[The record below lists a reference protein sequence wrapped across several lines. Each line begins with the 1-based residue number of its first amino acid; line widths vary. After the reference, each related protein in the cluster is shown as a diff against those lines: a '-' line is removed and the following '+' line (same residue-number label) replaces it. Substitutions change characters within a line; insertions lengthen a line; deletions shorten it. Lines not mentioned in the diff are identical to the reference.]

1 MDNRNVIS
9 IGLNPVTLKLK
20 ELRDD
25 IGAYREFEI
34 NEYIGKGTSSCV
46 YKAIYYSGGMKHTCI
61 LKELYPENCGLVRN
75 PHGQVLEFSSSSDDI
90 GVTEKSS
97 YDIIRKKYIEAY
109 RIQLDMNQGKNSII
123 KDEDTYLDERMMMS
137 LGISTPIGLY
147 ENENGILYSIYDVD
161 EGIDFEKFGNEKL
174 QGSASIRDI
183 ISLILQTANLVNAFH
198 QRGYFFLD
206 IKESNMLITG
216 GSDHRTAVLFDFGSF
231 VRKEELKNLSFEDGH
246 FSFSL
251 SSEEYMCP
259 YELHRI
265 NNHFQNEKYSTAK
278 ILIQKLSS
286 YADKTDIYLLAAIL
300 YKRLFGKAPDTKIIT
315 KGQNWEL
322 PIDNPYHLSA
332 PLREILKNIFSN
344 TLLWKDPQKRYTM
357 EKFIADMRNLYAL
370 SPIDDQQFRDNATD
384 AGIDFR
390 EGGVSAERLRMAS
403 RRHHDKLGEVNNK
416 FYNLSTFSKRHNCQI
431 CVKGTGEEH
440 LKPSD
445 VLRQND
451 YVFLQGDGGM
461 GKSTTVYDY
470 WTEMITQQ
478 SKTCIYI
485 DLSRFVIVKE
495 NKQRPAE
502 TPVSMLAY
510 VGANILCK
518 YGDFPDCSDPENFL
532 NQPYALKF
540 MNTITNLFTK
550 KTNEKEFVLIADG
563 YNEIIDQFD
572 REMFKKEMN
581 IILES
586 WGNVSVIITS
596 RSVEETERNDY
607 NSTPQKNSLFDTKL
621 RMFNY
626 IGVPDEEVEQTL
638 ISETTLSA
646 DRVEELKKDSIW
658 SILKI
663 PMFLNMYCKLN
674 DYSDLKIH
682 TRGELI
688 DRYVMQSES
697 QVAERNSD
705 TGKKDDLIHANRR
718 RFITWFSLPFVA
730 NYMDSNKLSAVSR
743 STLNGQVTNGN
754 LLYLMRRFGKKR
766 MPVYDYLTSG
776 MIAKVCIGFD
786 EKLFEQKKRE
796 IQDLNEEEGGDTLSA
811 AEQRYEAMQ
820 EMLPMDEVL
829 QILKIETGFCYDTTD
844 GEIAFTHQYFRDY
857 FAAKH
862 IQNILRTAQ
871 TLGDAGLSKDEQ
883 LQFTINNGLD
893 YIWSDDVCRLLG
905 EIEEDY
911 KNEPGYME

>member
-25 IGAYREFEI
+25 IDVYREFEVYA
-34 NEYIGKGTSSCV
+34 YIGKGTSAFV

-90 GVTEKSS
+90 GVTEKNS

-109 RIQLDMNQGKNSII
+109 RIQLDMNEGRHSAI
-123 KDEDTYLDERMMMS
+123 KDKDTRLDESMMMS

-147 ENENGILYSIYDVD
+147 ENENGILYSVYGVD
-161 EGIDFEKFGNEKL
+161 EGFDFSRFGNRLTRKL
-174 QGSASIRDI
+174 KLFIKGDSSTKFKKRILSHTVKTKNQFSRKFNKKFKSSISAKDVISI
-183 ISLILQTANLVNAFH
+183 ILQTANLVNAFH

-206 IKESNMLITG
+206 IKESNILITG
-216 GSDHRTAVLFDFGSF
+216 GSGHRTAVLFDFGSF
-231 VRKEELKNLSFEDGH
+231 VRKEELENYSFENGH

-251 SSEEYMCP
+251 SSEKYMCP
-259 YELHRI
+259 YELQRI
-265 NNHFQNEKYSTAK
+265 NNHFQNEVYSTAK
-278 ILIQKLSS
+278 IFIQKLSS
-286 YADKTDIYLLAAIL
+286 YADKTDMYLLAAIL
-300 YKRLFGKAPDTKIIT
+300 YKRLFGKAPDAEAIKAD
-315 KGQNWEL
+315 GQWKL
-322 PIDNPYHLSA
+322 PLDDLYHLSTT
-332 PLREILKNIFSN
+332 LREILKNIFSH
-344 TLLWKDPQKRYTM
+344 TLLWKTPKTRYTM
-357 EKFIADMRNLYAL
+357 EEFIADMRNLYVL
-370 SPIDDQQFRDNATD
+370 SPIDDQQFRNNAAN
-384 AGIDFR
+384 AGIDFQG
-390 EGGVSAERLRMAS
+390 GGVSAESLRMTS
-403 RRHHDKLGEVNNK
+403 KCHHDKLGELNNK
-416 FYNLSTFSKRHNCQI
+416 FYNLSTFSKRHTCQI
-431 CVKGTGEEH
+431 RVKGPDEEP

-470 WTEMITQQ
+470 WTDMIIQQ
-478 SKTCIYI
+478 SKTCFYI

-510 VGANILCK
+510 IGANILCK

-621 RMFNY
+621 RRFNY

-730 NYMDSNKLSAVSR
+730 NFMDSNKLSSMKPYNVHQKISD
-743 STLNGQVTNGN
+743 GN
-754 LLYLMRRFGKKR
+754 ILYLTATVG
-766 MPVYDYLTSG
+766 
-776 MIAKVCIGFD
+776 
-786 EKLFEQKKRE
+786 
-796 IQDLNEEEGGDTLSA
+796 NTLS
-811 AEQRYEAMQ
+811 
-820 EMLPMDEVL
+820 
-829 QILKIETGFCYDTTD
+829 TT
-844 GEIAFTHQYFRDY
+844 
-857 FAAKH
+857 
-862 IQNILRTAQ
+862 
-871 TLGDAGLSKDEQ
+871 
-883 LQFTINNGLD
+883 
-893 YIWSDDVCRLLG
+893 
-905 EIEEDY
+905 
-911 KNEPGYME
+911 